1 MPFQHGVLCRLPD
14 FEAPPKC
21 LECYTETQHL
31 AHTPA
36 PAVASI
42 LTDTNAC
49 GPFCTWLFSGLYLRI
64 GTCYPLA
71 SADYSR
77 PQVEPAIVYSKA
89 IFLSKNNNFMHSLQ
103 LTGPNKIP
111 EITKGHINSQRPAFQ
126 IKGKAQ
132 DKPEEIP
139 SYIPHYSLYN
149 GTDRYPLGERDG
161 TASAHAKE
169 QHDRYLN
176 KAKSKIIR
184 KLTLSM
190 EQQSKLQ
197 ALNDT
202 EQGGTRTVQP
212 NHGIPDQK
220 NACFRRYDN
229 IPKQSTSGKAHNFS
243 DNHVPILSPENKLP
257 KNVNNCP
264 KEHTVA
270 QPKSPLRL
278 IANAI
283 KKSIIEP
290 LTSPDGLKKGPG
302 TNTSLASE
310 NTFFSF
316 PQAVARS
323 VNLRNKKSHGDHNE
337 QVPDLSLLDS
347 SEKRHEL
354 RSLGMGHF
362 SGRSE
367 DEYSC
372 GNKGTPLPV
381 YCAPGN
387 SSTEHCIN
395 VDEVPTLL
403 ERFTLKER
411 LQKYAKGDLH
421 DQNEKNVLYS
431 SLRHRNKSAD
441 VILKSPEQRSNRWD
455 LFSNFRNKIDGKMK
469 APISP
474 CTVFDVDDVLNDSSK
489 EEYLEVSDDYSSSS
503 DGELGSKTSLF
514 HKVTFL
520 SKRTIRR
527 NRRLEKETKQLAK
540 QEELKRFHKAQAIQR
555 LLEEV
560 EEKQR
565 ALEVYGVQ
573 LERELRGESD
583 SRIQDETQLLQEW
596 FELVLEKNKLM
607 HYESK
612 LLIIERNKHKMLQQL
627 IRGRR
632 NTVIRL
638 SFPLEEQQVEEK
650 DEKKHCAKIMFGM
663 QIVKVIDYQHA
674 IFVLPSQ

>member
-1 MPFQHGVLCRLPD
+1 
-14 FEAPPKC
+14 
-21 LECYTETQHL
+21 
-31 AHTPA
+31 
-36 PAVASI
+36 
-42 LTDTNAC
+42 
-49 GPFCTWLFSGLYLRI
+49 
-64 GTCYPLA
+64 
-71 SADYSR
+71 
-77 PQVEPAIVYSKA
+77 
-89 IFLSKNNNFMHSLQ
+89 MHSLQ

-149 GTDRYPLGERDG
+149 GTDRYPLAPRKSICANYTKLQSEDDRMEDHCLGNQTANSKQLSGLFTKNSDTSSANQGERDG

-489 EEYLEVSDDYSSSS
+489 EEYLGKKNYPKGLHSREYA
-503 DGELGSKTSLF
+503 ELLCY
-514 HKVTFL
+514 

-612 LLIIERNKHKMLQQL
+612 LLII
-627 IRGRR
+627 GRR

>member
-1 MPFQHGVLCRLPD
+1 
-14 FEAPPKC
+14 
-21 LECYTETQHL
+21 
-31 AHTPA
+31 
-36 PAVASI
+36 
-42 LTDTNAC
+42 
-49 GPFCTWLFSGLYLRI
+49 
-64 GTCYPLA
+64 
-71 SADYSR
+71 
-77 PQVEPAIVYSKA
+77 
-89 IFLSKNNNFMHSLQ
+89 MHSLQ

-149 GTDRYPLGERDG
+149 GTDRYPLAPRKSICANYTKLQSEDDRMEDHCLGNQTANSKQLSGLFTKNSDTSSANQGERDG

-202 EQGGTRTVQP
+202 EQGGTRT
-212 NHGIPDQK
+212 K

-441 VILKSPEQRSNRWD
+441 VILKSPEQRSNSGEESSQPEIGPIGHS
-455 LFSNFRNKIDGKMK
+455 LCAKIRNTASPSPASQKGPYLASEITGF
-469 APISP
+469 SP
-474 CTVFDVDDVLNDSSK
+474 CTHKLS
-489 EEYLEVSDDYSSSS
+489 LE
-503 DGELGSKTSLF
+503 
-514 HKVTFL
+514 
-520 SKRTIRR
+520 TIRR

-612 LLIIERNKHKMLQQL
+612 LLII
-627 IRGRR
+627 GRR